1 MGIPA
6 GFSLASPFP
15 LTSLPAPAA
24 RVRLGLPGWT
34 QERFIYMP
42 AAAGVELIL
51 GSLSPLRM
59 EKPPGLQ
66 RILMQERDGEKA
78 KNAADFTWQRVEEIP
93 DRRELIWSNP
103 LEVNGT

>member
-1 MGIPA
+1 
-6 GFSLASPFP
+6 
-15 LTSLPAPAA
+15 
-24 RVRLGLPGWT
+24 
-34 QERFIYMP
+34 MP

-66 RILMQERDGEKA
+66 CILMQERDGEKA
-78 KNAADFTWQRVEEIP
+78 KNAADFTRQRVEEIP